1 MKNLFAILAVSA
13 LLVSCGESKKCEST
27 CDSTKT
33 CCKDSTTVIV
43 TDSVLVDSATT
54 TVKDTVK

>member
-33 CCKDSTTVIV
+33 CCKDSTVIV
-43 TDSVLVDSATT
+43 TDSAVVDSDTT
-54 TVKDTVK
+54 AVKDTVK